1 MTGSNLRLNVILR
14 FIRFGIV
21 PFNHVIVLHH
31 FLVEVVFP
39 FLLAFSIVRLL
50 DRSFPSLLN
59 LDTFLLYLVSG
70 LPRKVVL
77 QNAVIGAVPQYNLNS
92 SHINTLK
99 KRCSSSLVQYFDGEC
114 SSSSVSGVLLL
125 ESLNFLSFMQSTR
138 WKRVG

>member
-21 PFNHVIVLHH
+21 PFNHVIILHH
-31 FLVEVVFP
+31 FLVEEVFP
-39 FLLAFSIVRLL
+39 FLLVFSIFRLL

-59 LDTFLLYLVSG
+59 LNTFLLNLISG
-70 LPRKVVL
+70 LSPKVVL
-77 QNAVIGAVPQYNLNS
+77 QNAVVSTVSEYNLNS
-92 SHINTLK
+92 SQRNTLK
-99 KRCSSSLVQYFDGEC
+99 NKCSSSFVQYFEGEC

-125 ESLNFLSFMQSTR
+125 ESLNFLSFIQSTK